1 VTEEVATFGCSQSL
15 VGILTNPP
23 LTTRP
28 NLAPGIIILNAG
40 LVHRVGPNRLSVK
53 IASVLGSLGFTTLRF
68 DHSGIGDSSVRND
81 NLPYH
86 KSVILETQEA
96 MDFVHSAKGIQ
107 RFILLGICSGAMTSF
122 EVARRDP
129 RVQGIILINPAG
141 GFDQSARA
149 ELAHYFGNRKKVE
162 AIGKVKFFSP
172 KNWWRILTG
181 QINYTNLKEVLSFQ
195 TRNLFFGQ
203 KPLLPHTESAFDTL
217 SQLIQQG
224 VKVQFVISGGDPQV
238 KNYFGALL
246 MDKIST
252 PQFAGNVLIDIIDR
266 ADHTFTSLSSQ
277 PQLFQVIKNFAL
289 QCSRQENPSGQIQ
302 NEAISVNQ
310 EKANFLTKNTV
321 TSLRFMKSELGKE

>member
-1 VTEEVATFGCSQSL
+1 MEEVATFGCSQSL

-107 RFILLGICSGAMTSF
+107 RFILLGICSGATNSF

-129 RVQGIILINPAG
+129 RVRGIILINPAG
-141 GFDQSARA
+141 GFDRSAKA
-149 ELAHYFGNRKKVE
+149 ELAHYFGNRKKAE
-162 AIGKVKFFSP
+162 AIGKDRIFKP
-172 KNWWRILTG
+172 KSWWRALTG
-181 QINYTNLKEVLSFQ
+181 QIDYTNLKGILSFQ
-195 TRNLFFGQ
+195 ARNLLFGQ
-203 KPLLPHTESAFDTL
+203 KRLLPHTESAFDTL
-217 SQLIQQG
+217 AQLIQQG

-238 KNYFGALL
+238 KNYIGALL
-246 MDKIST
+246 MDKISK
-252 PQFAGNVLIDIIDR
+252 PRFAGKASIDVVDH

-277 PQLFQVIKNFAL
+277 PKLLQVIQNFAL
-289 QCSRQENPSGQIQ
+289 KCSSQENPSGPIQ
-302 NEAISVNQ
+302 NEAISVSH
-310 EKANFLTKNTV
+310 EEANFLTKNTV
-321 TSLRFMKSELGKE
+321 TSLRLMKGELGNR